1 MGQINFARV
10 DARLVHGQ
18 VTTAWS
24 NSVGIN
30 AIYVI
35 DNPTASDDFTK
46 MIYENLEKNYSFKIN
61 VYTLE
66 EAMEQWNENQFG
78 NHKVMLLFKDVNHAY
93 KAREAGLPFE
103 ALNVGGVPQKDNNK
117 VVADSVAL
125 TEEEYNQ
132 LKELEADHDV
142 EVYFQTLPSASKKK
156 LSAVKY

>member
-18 VTTAWS
+18 ITTAWS

-30 AIYVI
+30 AIYVV

-61 VYTLE
+61 VYTVE
-66 EAMEQWNENQFG
+66 EVAALWEENQFG
-78 NHKVMLLFKDVNHAY
+78 DHKVLLLFKDVDHAL
-93 KAREAGLPFE
+93 KTREAGVTYD
-103 ALNVGGVPQKDNNK
+103 ALNVGGVPQKADRK

-125 TEEEYNQ
+125 TELEFNQ
-132 LKELEADHDV
+132 LKELESEHGM
-142 EVYFQTLPSASKKK
+142 EVYFQTLPSSSKKK